1 MHGTGSNSTFIE
13 FQAPTS
19 EEINKNTSKAK
30 FYLSRRQLLVNI

>member
-1 MHGTGSNSTFIE
+1 MHRTGGSGTLIE

>member
-1 MHGTGSNSTFIE
+1 MHRTGNGSAFIE
-13 FQAPTS
+13 SQAPTS